1 MKVASVRTRINLGVF
16 ILCVAIVAAICI
28 VIAGDEV
35 SFFKNS
41 QTYRS
46 QFENT
51 AGLVAGAP
59 VRMGGVEVG
68 RVTKIKIEAKGDAL
82 AIGAELRIDSPYFE
96 LIRTDATVA
105 LDTQGLLGDKFV
117 ALKAGIA
124 DESMPPGG
132 LIATKE
138 VDGLSKVVEQS
149 KVIMETVNSTTKKI
163 DAFTENLP
171 DRDAMK
177 AVGND
182 FAESAKALRIMMMKM
197 SADDSVLSALNDKQ
211 SKASLKNS
219 LASLESAA
227 AHADS
232 IAKKI
237 DSGQGTLGALINDRT
252 LYEDI
257 RGMLGHIDRGKIAR
271 RVFIEAGGSDSDEPA
286 AAAPSSRPKAKT
298 PPPLPVPARKN

>member
-1 MKVASVRTRINLGVF
+1 MKVASVKTKINLGVF
-16 ILCVAIVAAICI
+16 VLCIAIVAALCI
-28 VIAGDEV
+28 IIAGDEV
-35 SFFKNS
+35 SFFKKS
-41 QTYRS
+41 QSYRS

-68 RVTKIKIEAKGDAL
+68 RVAKIKIETKGDAM

-96 LIRTDATVA
+96 LIRRDATVA

-117 ALKAGIA
+117 ALNAGSSA
-124 DESMPPGG
+124 EPMPAGEM
-132 LIATKE
+132 IATQE

-149 KVIMETVNSTTKKI
+149 KAIMETVNSTTKKI

-171 DRDAMK
+171 NRESMK
-177 AVGND
+177 SVGSD
-182 FAESAKALRIMMMKM
+182 FAESAKALRILMMRI
-197 SADDSVLSALNDKQ
+197 SADDSVISALNDKQ
-211 SKASLKNS
+211 SKLMLKNS
-219 LASLESAA
+219 LASMESAA

-237 DSGQGTLGALINDRT
+237 DSGQGSLGALINDRT

-257 RGMLGHIDRGKIAR
+257 RSMLGHIDRGKIAR
-271 RVFIEAGGSDSDEPA
+271 RVFIEAGARDEAGA
-286 AAAPSSRPKAKT
+286 AVG
-298 PPPLPVPARKN
+298 PVGPGAARKN

>member
-1 MKVASVRTRINLGVF
+1 MKVASIKTRINLGVF
-16 ILCVAIVAAICI
+16 VLCIAIVAAICI

-35 SFFKNS
+35 SFFRKS
-41 QTYRS
+41 QTYRAH
-46 QFENT
+46 FANT

-68 RVTKIKIEAKGDAL
+68 RVTTIKIEPSDEGMVIAG
-82 AIGAELRIDSPYFE
+82 ELRVDSPYFE
-96 LIRTDATVA
+96 LIRSDASVS

-117 ALKAGIA
+117 SLNAGA
-124 DESMPPGG
+124 SNDAMPPGN

-138 VDGLSKVVEQS
+138 LEGIGKVMEQS
-149 KVIMETVNSTTKKI
+149 KAIMETVNNTTKKI

-171 DRDAMK
+171 NSDSMK

-182 FAESAKALRIMMMKM
+182 FAEAAKSLRVLMSRI
-197 SADDSVLSALNDKQ
+197 SADDSIISTLNDKE
-211 SKASLKNS
+211 SKRMLKSS

-237 DSGQGTLGALINDRT
+237 DGGQGTLGALVNDRA
-252 LYEDI
+252 LYEDL
-257 RGMLGHIDRGKIAR
+257 RGILGHIDRGKNAR
-271 RVFIEAGGSDSDEPA
+271 RVFIEAAGSDPA
-286 AAAPSSRPKAKT
+286 A
-298 PPPLPVPARKN
+298 PARK